1 ALTPRWAVLPM
12 GFTSSLWIAQ
22 MINKAMVARSA
33 PSLPGPP
40 LQDCGPPLV
49 ARPGLAEE
57 ADKIGV
63 SDWLRGWSDLV
74 AQTDSSREGCAV
86 ARAFW
91 PLGAAREAGRT
102 SERQRYRR
110 VGSRRARESAVET
123 AGFRRQADGS
133 WSVASGPDEWDC
145 DEPPSEAARDWEIDK
160 SFPEDVQ
167 LALRDRLDCSC
178 QELGLFEND
187 EQLGRE
193 PTPADVGESSSA
205 DDEARGG
212 PGAARR
218 AALKRT
224 GHQRRR
230 KFLDLALATAAPG
243 TSTFLEQS
251 SATPKVLGRCETEVG
266 GFIGFAGGHPL
277 VRDEQAGAALVGYFN
292 ILFFKGWGANK
303 GEQVSAGSM
312 RLAPAFSRAGGR
324 QLPRAFRCLKGWRRR
339 APGRSRRSWPLAQW
353 AGVAWR
359 LVERGLLQMAVFL
372 LISPSSY
379 LRPIELMGLC
389 RRGIIAPAAGV
400 SPFWN
405 LAAPPSHHAE
415 RSKTNLSDVSI
426 AIDSPHLQLLGPTP
440 RVLASGPREGSVW
453 TFTHPQYLMEFTA
466 ALAGLEI
473 SEATVPRQTRHSGPS
488 IDIARRYRNAR
499 SVGEREE
506 GPT

>member
-160 SFPEDVQ
+160 SFPE
-167 LALRDRLDCSC
+167 
-178 QELGLFEND
+178 
-187 EQLGRE
+187 
-193 PTPADVGESSSA
+193 
-205 DDEARGG
+205 
-212 PGAARR
+212 
-218 AALKRT
+218 
-224 GHQRRR
+224 
-230 KFLDLALATAAPG
+230 
-243 TSTFLEQS
+243 
-251 SATPKVLGRCETEVG
+251 
-266 GFIGFAGGHPL
+266 
-277 VRDEQAGAALVGYFN
+277 
-292 ILFFKGWGANK
+292 
-303 GEQVSAGSM
+303 
-312 RLAPAFSRAGGR
+312 
-324 QLPRAFRCLKGWRRR
+324 
-339 APGRSRRSWPLAQW
+339 
-353 AGVAWR
+353 
-359 LVERGLLQMAVFL
+359 
-372 LISPSSY
+372 
-379 LRPIELMGLC
+379 
-389 RRGIIAPAAGV
+389 
-400 SPFWN
+400 
-405 LAAPPSHHAE
+405 
-415 RSKTNLSDVSI
+415 
-426 AIDSPHLQLLGPTP
+426 
-440 RVLASGPREGSVW
+440 
-453 TFTHPQYLMEFTA
+453 
-466 ALAGLEI
+466 
-473 SEATVPRQTRHSGPS
+473 
-488 IDIARRYRNAR
+488 
-499 SVGEREE
+499 
-506 GPT
+506 